1 MKSTLCPE
9 TTCAPHKYIYQQ
21 NIRESVKLREYQTN
35 YLNITGHSSTGQA
48 KRADIVLGLEVQ
60 KQMGMETR
68 RCDDRF
74 ANEFATTIIL

>member
-21 NIRESVKLREYQTN
+21 NIHESVKLREYQTN
-35 YLNITGHSSTGQA
+35 YLNIPGQA

-68 RCDDRF
+68 RGDDRF